1 MFLQLALYPVKELMQ
16 MYKQCHQ
23 NIHFLEFTV
32 KASNQH
38 ILSNT
43 KITVGKEESKYWI
56 IQLDTT

>member
-56 IQLDTT
+56 IQLATT